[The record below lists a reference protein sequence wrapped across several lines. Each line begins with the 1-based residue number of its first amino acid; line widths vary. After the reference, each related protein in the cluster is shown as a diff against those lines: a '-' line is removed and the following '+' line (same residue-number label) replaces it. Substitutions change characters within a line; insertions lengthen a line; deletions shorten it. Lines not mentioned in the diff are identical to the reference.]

1 MSEIITNYE
10 ITKDSVKLSGAGA
23 DILREVAGATRQ
35 VELTRSKNSAT
46 DEQKSQLALWTAIRT
61 STNATNFTVF
71 EDYLDRVFCERKVP
85 KKEAAKTLFGN
96 LDRTPDYTFVGVD
109 AYNLLKK
116 AAEAFLV
123 VHCGVAIR
131 DPDGTSLQDGK
142 GGDEI
147 SPNATDKVAGDSGR
161 DVPDAPDST
170 DIWTYEQT
178 GNYLKAYLGKGGTL
192 PYLDRI
198 VKALFPNSDPAQLPN
213 TEGSPFCADILKYR
227 WSCPLLIELI
237 WSFWHE
243 EGGLAQTMNAIA
255 LRFQNRRSPALR
267 DPLAHLKLDPLR
279 PLNNFLWGYIQD
291 EINRLTL
298 ARRSYEY
305 AQQYGLA
312 LIGKAVPQMQAV
324 DNRTKFLE
332 AFNNLLTA
340 TARFF
345 REDDDQTIKPDAFP
359 VLNALKDVHLNL
371 SLGAVNQF
379 GDLPWTARVEMLIQK
394 WLLSRPEIR
403 QFMGGNV
410 MIAYSE
416 PWMSQVETMKGLQ
429 GWSDVSIS
437 HFRDLG
443 VFGEQLLLS
452 VRYADWANIN
462 NTALAADWA
471 RYWRSEVQA
480 YMHSYRAV
488 TGVDLSS
495 DAGDSRSAAVRYL
508 QPAVLHRRRAEQQ
521 TVSRNG
527 DLTKVERRSTLV

>member
-1 MSEIITNYE
+1 MSDIETKFE
-10 ITKDSVKLSGAGA
+10 FTKDSLKLSGTGA
-23 DILREVAGATRQ
+23 DILRELAGTAKQ
-35 VELTRSKNSAT
+35 VELTRTRKTAT
-46 DEQKSQLALWTAIRT
+46 DEQKNQLALWTAIRT
-61 STNATNFTVF
+61 STDATNFNLF
-71 EDYLDRVFCERKVP
+71 DDYLHRVFCDGKVP
-85 KKEAAKTLFGN
+85 KKEPAATLFGD
-96 LDRTPDYTFVGVD
+96 LTKRPDYTFVGVD

-116 AAEAFLV
+116 ATESFLI
-123 VHCGVAIR
+123 VHCGVVLR
-131 DPDGTSLQDGK
+131 NEHGTSFPDGK
-142 GGDEI
+142 GGDEAK
-147 SPNATDKVAGDSGR
+147 PGATDKVAGEASR
-161 DVPDAPDST
+161 DVPDALDNTP
-170 DIWTYEQT
+170 IWTYEQAKKH
-178 GNYLKAYLGKGGTL
+178 LEAYLGAGGTL

-198 VKALFPNSDPAQLPN
+198 VGALFPDADPDKPAD
-213 TEGSPFCADILKYR
+213 TEGKPFCADILKYR
-227 WSCPLLIELI
+227 WSCPLLVELI

-243 EGGLAQTMNAIA
+243 EGGLTQTMNAIA

-279 PLNNFLWGYIQD
+279 PVNNLLWGYIQD

-332 AFNNLLTA
+332 TFNNLLAA

-345 REDDDQTIKPDAFP
+345 KEDDDQTIKPDAFP
-359 VLNALKDVHLNL
+359 LLNALKDVHLNL

-394 WLLSRPEIR
+394 WLLSRPEIQ
-403 QFMGGNV
+403 QFLGRNPMV
-410 MIAYSE
+410 AYSE
-416 PWMSQVETMKGLQ
+416 PWMSQVETMKSLQ

-462 NTALAADWA
+462 DTALAADWA
-471 RYWRSEVQA
+471 RYWRSELQA
-480 YMHSYRAV
+480 YMYSYRAI
-488 TGVDLSS
+488 TGVDLSNE
-495 DAGDSRSAAVRYL
+495 AGDSRSAAQRYL

-521 TVSRNG
+521 SVSRNG
-527 DLTKVERRSTLV
+527 QLSKAEARATLA